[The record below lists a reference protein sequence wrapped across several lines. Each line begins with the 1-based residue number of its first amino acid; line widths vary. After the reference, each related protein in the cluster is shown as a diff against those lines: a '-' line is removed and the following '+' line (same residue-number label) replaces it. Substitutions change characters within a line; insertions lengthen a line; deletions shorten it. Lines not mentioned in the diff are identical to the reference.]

1 MEKYKPVPF
10 FFHGSGPKDLDPK
23 HWFKIAFV
31 SRPEGGE
38 PESLHEPGPQCGG
51 GGSQAIKISQLL
63 GFRKRKRKK
72 CFINQ
77 RMFFSIQNN
86 NIPTSL
92 AVNTS
97 FF

>member
-10 FFHGSGPKDLDPK
+10 FFHGSGQKDLDPK

-63 GFRKRKRKK
+63 GAKK
-72 CFINQ
+72 TKNKTKKVLHKQKNVFQYTKYTYLIG
-77 RMFFSIQNN
+77 
-86 NIPTSL
+86 
-92 AVNTS
+92 
-97 FF
+97 